1 MWSIT
6 NPVFTVNTSFQTV
19 HTRKKR
25 NLFCPDRINYRK
37 NTFRKHLL
45 SCVHRSVRS
54 ISKEGVGILCE
65 SVNCGRKKWSTP
77 VPAVLL
83 AVYAMWISISVPD
96 LWKQSLFPV
105 RQRSAVFSA
114 AIRIHHSL
122 GMYLPDRCRYH
133 PGRDWRRKMQEEMRM
148 ISSCT
153 SVLFR
158 FALRYSNLQPDYL
171 PRYTSASLVPK
182 AAAASWSTI

>member
-114 AIRIHHSL
+114 AIPNTSFPGNVSARSEERRV
-122 GMYLPDRCRYH
+122 GKECRSRWSPYH
-133 PGRDWRRKMQEEMRM
+133 
-148 ISSCT
+148 
-153 SVLFR
+153 
-158 FALRYSNLQPDYL
+158 
-171 PRYTSASLVPK
+171 
-182 AAAASWSTI
+182 